1 MTRKIIL
8 SLDQARTLQA
18 EHKAALQTDPM
29 TLPGYW
35 GSWTRVMSVEVPEVP
50 DNIQDLERVLAG
62 VEMARKGCTDEA
74 IAETLGWKYPG
85 VAIRAVMKMAN
96 ASTKTKGQKGA

>member
-18 EHKAALQTDPM
+18 EHKAALQQDPL
-29 TLPGYW
+29 TLPSYW
-35 GSWTRVMSVEVPEVP
+35 GSWTHVMSVEVPEVP
-50 DNIQDLERVLAG
+50 DNIQNLERIQAG
-62 VEMARKGCTDEA
+62 VEMAMKDCTDEA

-85 VAIRAVMKMAN
+85 VAIRAAMKMAN
-96 ASTKTKGQKGA
+96 ASTKGKVQKGG